1 MNAHEIIGQYKV
13 WLCSLVCYN
22 SKRYDTHS
30 YRKLFNRLFT
40 TAFRYEIYTDGNRYS
55 DGIDLRYRFGEEN
68 DIEAAAIACVLDNRD
83 CSILEMMIALAAR
96 FESQIMYDE
105 DYGDR
110 TGDWFWA
117 MIESLKLDSM
127 NDAQYDETF
136 VSSVLDIFLES
147 GVLFDVPQAGMNPTC
162 DIWWQLN
169 RYAIGKE
176 GV

>member
-1 MNAHEIIGQYKV
+1 MTAHEIVACYKSWLCALVCNNSEQYKT
-13 WLCSLVCYN
+13 YQ
-22 SKRYDTHS
+22 
-30 YRKLFNRLFT
+30 YRKLFNKLFT

-68 DIEAAAIACVLDNRD
+68 DIEGSAIAEVLDSRD
-83 CSILEMMIALAAR
+83 CSVLEMMIALADR

-105 DYGDR
+105 DIGDR

-117 MIESLKLDSM
+117 MISSLKLESM
-127 NDAQYDETF
+127 TDHVYDKTY
-136 VSSVLDIFLES
+136 VDIVIDIFLKS

-162 DIWWQLN
+162 DIWWQMN